1 MKKRILTLL
10 ITFSLLLSCCVI
22 VSSAEN
28 TLPFTDVK
36 AGKWYYDAVVTV
48 YNEGIMEGMRE
59 GIFAPSEDM
68 TRAQLVTILARLASA
83 DTTGCA
89 DSLTFKDTKKSAWYA
104 DAVGWAVSA
113 GLVTGYTDNTFRPN
127 AKVLRQELAVL
138 FARFLTANYITLP
151 EIDNPATFADSE
163 KIPKWAAEGV
173 DVMRRCGIVS
183 GDEKGNFNPEKSASR
198 AEIAVMITRYLAAL
212 ETAVDPMYDKFDNI
226 SKLVEREMGKILLKY
241 YNYQRVTDY
250 GFENS
255 ISDQLLPQMGLSTD
269 VYEMVSTKAALNEIN
284 ESTVNSVMFGYDD
297 SKEPVFF
304 ISAPV
309 FIRNKLTGEVTET
322 KRMGFTLKRLKS
334 PEIDPDDFD
343 KFMDRD
349 VYAEMISKSLTQTG
363 NIARFAKVF
372 EKAAKG
378 EPITV
383 GFIGGSITQ
392 GAISGAQRQNCW
404 ARVTTQWIEKQFPDT
419 EVTYVNA
426 GIGGTPSDYGNFRA
440 ETHLFSHEPDIVF
453 IEFSVN
459 DDPDN
464 TLQHETYEALVRRS
478 LNLENSPAVALVI
491 SVLASDKAVSN
502 AMEYAEYYDLPVVNA
517 NTGVYYAIDAG
528 EFSFQEYAPDGCHPY
543 EWGHRV
549 MADMMINMMKNI
561 VSLAETATEDE
572 LTIQP
577 VPDSPI
583 TECNYDNLL
592 YTDAEELAKGEN
604 TWELVDVTEGDYK
617 GRKAL
622 VGEAGDTLKF
632 TLNAKNAV
640 LLINGSDISVS
651 INESPASIEK
661 YSNFIIIR
669 KGDSTAELNIE
680 ITANSEVTLY
690 GVCYN

>member
-22 VSSAEN
+22 VSSEED

-83 DTTGCA
+83 DTSGCA
-89 DSLTFKDTKKSAWYA
+89 AGLTFKDTKKSAWYA

-113 GLVTGYTDNTFRPN
+113 GLVTGYLDNTFKPN
-127 AKVLRQELAVL
+127 DKVLRQELAVL

-151 EIDNPATFADSE
+151 EIDNPATFADAG

-173 DVMRRCGIVS
+173 DVMRLCGIVT
-183 GDEKGNFNPEKSASR
+183 GDNNGNFNPQKSASR
-198 AEIAVMITRYLAAL
+198 AEIAVMITRYLAAK
-212 ETAVDPMYDKFDNI
+212 ENTVDPMFAKFDNI
-226 SKLVEREMGKILLKY
+226 NSLVKKEMGKILLTY
-241 YNYQRVTDY
+241 YNYQRVCDY

-269 VYEMVSTKAALNEIN
+269 VYEMVSSKADLNEIN
-284 ESTVNSVMFGYDD
+284 ESTVNSVMFGFDD
-297 SKEPVFF
+297 STEPIFF
-304 ISAPV
+304 KSAPV

-322 KRMGFTLKRLKS
+322 KNLGFTVKRLKS

-349 VYAEMISKSLTQTG
+349 IYDEMISKSLAKTG

-404 ARVTTQWIEKQFPDT
+404 ARVTTQWIQKQFPNTD
-419 EVTYVNA
+419 VTYVNA
-426 GIGGTPSDYGNFRA
+426 GIGGTGSDYGNFRA
-440 ETHLFSHEPDIVF
+440 ETHLFSYEPDIVF

-459 DDPDN
+459 DNPDN

-502 AMEYAEYYDLPVVNA
+502 AMEYAEYYGLPVVNA

-528 EFSFQEYAPDGCHPY
+528 EFSFQEYAPDGTHPY

-549 MADMMINMMKNI
+549 MADMVINMIKNI
-561 VSLAETATEDE
+561 VSLAETATQDE

-640 LLINGSDISVS
+640 LLIKGSDISVS
-651 INESPASIEK
+651 INGSPALIEK
-661 YSNFIIIR
+661 YSNFTIIR
-669 KGDSTAELNIE
+669 KGDSAAELNIE
-680 ITANSEVTLY
+680 ITATGEITLY
-690 GVCYN
+690 GVSYN

>member
-1 MKKRILTLL
+1 MQKNFLTLL
-10 ITFSLLLSCCVI
+10 ITFSLLLSCFVI
-22 VSSAEN
+22 VSNAEN

-36 AGKWYYDAVVTV
+36 AGNWYYDAVVTV

-83 DTTGCA
+83 DTSGCA
-89 DSLTFKDTKKSAWYA
+89 ASLTFKDTKKSAWYA

-113 GLVTGYTDNTFRPN
+113 GLVTGYTDNTFKPN
-127 AKVLRQELAVL
+127 DKVLRQELAVL
-138 FARFLTANYITLP
+138 FARFLTANNITLP
-151 EIDNPATFADSE
+151 EIDNPATFADAA
-163 KIPKWAAEGV
+163 KIPSWAADGV
-173 DVMRRCGIVS
+173 EVMRLCGIVS
-183 GDEKGNFNPEKSASR
+183 GDEKGNFNPKKSASR
-198 AEIAVMITRYLAAL
+198 AEIAVMITRYLAAK
-212 ETAVDPMYDKFDNI
+212 ENAVDPMFAKFDNI
-226 SKLVEREMGKILLKY
+226 NSLVKKEMGKILLTY
-241 YNYQRVTDY
+241 YNYQRVCDY

-269 VYEMVSTKAALNEIN
+269 VYEMVSTKADLNKIN

-297 SKEPVFF
+297 STEPIFF
-304 ISAPV
+304 KSAPV

-322 KRMGFTLKRLKS
+322 KNLGFTVKRLKS

-349 VYAEMISKSLTQTG
+349 IYDEMISKSLAKTG

-404 ARVTTQWIEKQFPDT
+404 ARVTTQWIQKQFPNTD
-419 EVTYVNA
+419 VTYVNA
-426 GIGGTPSDYGNFRA
+426 GIGGTGSDYGNFRA
-440 ETHLFSHEPDIVF
+440 ETHLFSYEPDIVF

-459 DDPDN
+459 DNPDN

-502 AMEYAEYYDLPVVNA
+502 AMEYAEYYGLPVVNA

-528 EFSFQEYAPDGCHPY
+528 EFSFQEYAPDGTHPY

-549 MADMMINMMKNI
+549 MADMVINMIKNI
-561 VSLAETATEDE
+561 VSLAETATQDE

-640 LLINGSDISVS
+640 LLIKGSDISVS
-651 INESPASIEK
+651 INGVSASIEK
-661 YSNFIIIR
+661 YSNFIIIH

-680 ITANSEVTLY
+680 ITATGEVTLY

>member
-1 MKKRILTLL
+1 MQKNFLTLL
-10 ITFSLLLSCCVI
+10 ITFSLLLSCFVI
-22 VSSAEN
+22 VSNAEN

-36 AGKWYYDAVVTV
+36 AGNWYYDAVVTV

-83 DTTGCA
+83 DTSGCA
-89 DSLTFKDTKKSAWYA
+89 AGLTFKDTKKSAWYA

-113 GLVTGYTDNTFRPN
+113 GLVTGYTDNTFKPN
-127 AKVLRQELAVL
+127 DKVLRQELAVL
-138 FARFLTANYITLP
+138 FARFLTANNITLP
-151 EIDNPATFADSE
+151 EIDNPATFADAA
-163 KIPKWAAEGV
+163 KIPSWAADGV
-173 DVMRRCGIVS
+173 EVMRLCGIVS
-183 GDEKGNFNPEKSASR
+183 GDEKGNFNPKKSASR

-212 ETAVDPMYDKFDNI
+212 DNAVDPMFAKFDNI
-226 SKLVEREMGKILLKY
+226 NSLVKKEMGKVLLTY
-241 YNYQRVTDY
+241 YNYQRVCDY
-250 GFENS
+250 GFDNS
-255 ISDQLLPQMGLSTD
+255 ISEQLLPQMGLSTD
-269 VYEMVSTKAALNEIN
+269 VYEMVSTKEALFIIN
-284 ESTVNSVMFGYDD
+284 ETTAYSVMAGGDE
-297 SKEPVFF
+297 SAEPVF
-304 ISAPV
+304 IKSAPI

-322 KRMGFTLKRLKS
+322 KRLSFTVKRLKS

-343 KFMDRD
+343 KYMNRD
-349 VYAEMISKSLTQTG
+349 VYDEMISKSLEKTG

-372 EKAAKG
+372 EKAANG

-404 ARVTTQWIEKQFPDT
+404 ARVTTQWIQKQFPNTD
-419 EVTYVNA
+419 VTYVNA

-440 ETHLFSHEPDIVF
+440 ESHLFSYEPDIIF

-459 DDPDN
+459 DNPDGA
-464 TLQHETYEALVRRS
+464 LHHETYEALVRRS
-478 LNLENSPAVALVI
+478 LNLENSPAVAI
-491 SVLASDKAVSN
+491 VLSAPASGKAFSN
-502 AMEYAEYYDLPVVNA
+502 AMEFAEYYDIPVVNVTPGI
-517 NTGVYYAIDAG
+517 NYAIDAG
-528 EFSFQEYAPDGCHPY
+528 EISFKEYAPDTIHPY

-561 VSLAETATEDE
+561 ISLAETATEDE

-604 TWELVDVTEGDYK
+604 TWELVDVTEGAYK

-632 TLNAKNAV
+632 TLNAKNV
-640 LLINGSDISVS
+640 ILLINGSDISVS
-651 INESPASIEK
+651 INGSPALIEK

-690 GVCYN
+690 GVSYN

>member
-22 VSSAEN
+22 VSSEED

-83 DTTGCA
+83 DTSGCA
-89 DSLTFKDTKKSAWYA
+89 AGLTFKDTKKSAWYA

-113 GLVTGYTDNTFRPN
+113 GLVTGYPDNTFKPN
-127 AKVLRQELAVL
+127 DKVLRQELAVL

-151 EIDNPATFADSE
+151 EIDNPATFADAG

-183 GDEKGNFNPEKSASR
+183 GDEKGNFNPNKSASR

-212 ETAVDPMYDKFDNI
+212 DNAVDPMFAKFDNI
-226 SKLVEREMGKILLKY
+226 NSLVKEEMRKILLTY
-241 YNYQRVTDY
+241 YNYQRVCDY

-255 ISDQLLPQMGLSTD
+255 ISEQLLPQMGLSTD
-269 VYEMVSTKAALNEIN
+269 VYEMVSTKEALYDIN
-284 ESTVNSVMFGYDD
+284 ESTVNSVMFGFDD
-297 SKEPVFF
+297 SIEPVFLK
-304 ISAPV
+304 SAPR

-322 KRMGFTLKRLKS
+322 KRLSFIVKRLKS

-343 KFMDRD
+343 KYMNRD
-349 VYAEMISKSLTQTG
+349 VYDEMISKSLEKTG

-404 ARVTTQWIEKQFPDT
+404 ARVTTQWIQKQFPNT

-440 ETHLFSHEPDIVF
+440 ESHLFSYEPDIIF

-459 DDPDN
+459 DNPNDA
-464 TLQHETYEALVRRS
+464 LHHETYEALVRRS
-478 LNLENSPAVALVI
+478 LNLENSPAVAI
-491 SVLASDKAVSN
+491 VLSAPASGKAFSN
-502 AMEYAEYYDLPVVNA
+502 AMEFAGYYDIPVVNVTPGI
-517 NTGVYYAIDAG
+517 NYAIDAG
-528 EFSFQEYAPDGCHPY
+528 EISFKEYAPDTIHPY

-561 VSLAETATEDE
+561 ISLAETAAEDE

-604 TWELVDVTEGDYK
+604 TWELVDVTEGAYK

-632 TLNAKNAV
+632 TLNAKNV
-640 LLINGSDISVS
+640 ILLINGSDISVS
-651 INESPASIEK
+651 INGSPALIEK

-690 GVCYN
+690 GVSYN